1 MATHKLP
8 PLPTVEVLEKVL
20 QEQLSYNPEEGQ
32 ALASNVCKLLQDSE
46 LAMDVIKKYADKVP
60 IPVPIPKAGA
70 IFTGGF
76 LTGYMIAMA
85 MMDLEAN

>member
-8 PLPTVEVLEKVL
+8 TLPTIEILEKML

-32 ALASNVCKLLQDSE
+32 ALATTVCKLLQDSE
-46 LAMDVIKKYADKVP
+46 LAMEVIKKYADK
-60 IPVPIPKAGA
+60 VPIPKAGA